1 MARLATFDRD
11 TWCTA
16 CTLIRR
22 HGEMA
27 MVQAAK
33 ATDACLAEKDLDG
46 ALGCMI
52 VAEAVHTLLADRP
65 EPGESIH

>member
-1 MARLATFDRD
+1 
-11 TWCTA
+11 
-16 CTLIRR
+16 
-22 HGEMA
+22 

-46 ALGCMI
+46 ALGCML